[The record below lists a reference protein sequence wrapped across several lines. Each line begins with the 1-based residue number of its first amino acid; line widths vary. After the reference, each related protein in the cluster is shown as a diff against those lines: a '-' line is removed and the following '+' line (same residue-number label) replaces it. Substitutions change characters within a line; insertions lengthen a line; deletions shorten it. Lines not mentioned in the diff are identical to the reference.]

1 MARLA
6 DRTSLIKPSVTLA
19 IAAQAGMLRS
29 QGIDVINFSAGE
41 PDFDT
46 PERIKTAAVE
56 ALKRGMTKY
65 TDVRG
70 IEPLRQ
76 AIAEK
81 YRREHDLSYG
91 KDQVLV
97 SCGAKHSLY
106 NLIQAIVN
114 PGDEVVIPA
123 PFWVSY
129 ADIALLAGGVPKF
142 IETDE
147 TTEFRIKPSQL
158 AATLSP
164 RTRVFVLN
172 SPSNPTGASYDR
184 DELMAIAAVLEKH
197 DCLIVTDDIY
207 DKIIYDD
214 LEVRN
219 LVALKPALQDRTI
232 IVNGVSKTY
241 AMTGWR
247 IGYSLGPADVIAAA
261 GKIQSQSTSNATS
274 IAQAAALE
282 AIRGPQDEIAKMVG
296 EFQKRRDVIVDRLN
310 TIVGV
315 RCLKPKGAFYVFP
328 DFASFIG
335 KTADGKKLR
344 SASHIAEY
352 LLQAAKI
359 AVVPGEDFGSER
371 HIRLSYATSLEDIER
386 GCALM
391 RDALA
396 HVH

>member
-147 TTEFRIKPSQL
+147 TTEFRITPSQL

-184 DELMAIAAVLEKH
+184 DELIAIAAVLEKH

-219 LVALKPALQDRTI
+219 LVALKP
-232 IVNGVSKTY
+232 
-241 AMTGWR
+241 
-247 IGYSLGPADVIAAA
+247 
-261 GKIQSQSTSNATS
+261 
-274 IAQAAALE
+274 
-282 AIRGPQDEIAKMVG
+282 
-296 EFQKRRDVIVDRLN
+296 
-310 TIVGV
+310 
-315 RCLKPKGAFYVFP
+315 
-328 DFASFIG
+328 
-335 KTADGKKLR
+335 
-344 SASHIAEY
+344 
-352 LLQAAKI
+352 
-359 AVVPGEDFGSER
+359 
-371 HIRLSYATSLEDIER
+371 
-386 GCALM
+386 
-391 RDALA
+391 
-396 HVH
+396 